1 MAQAYP
7 QPKQGASITREEGG
21 KVAPAGLYRHPNGA
35 EQIVTEDPLY
45 GNAQAQAFLRLGF
58 EFVRPAEPG
67 EIKSL
72 PELHMEANRAEA
84 ESLKG
89 LAARVGQLEGV
100 ADENTKLK
108 AQIAAM
114 EAEKA
119 ERDAKDAEDAAK
131 AKEDQK
137 AIEAAGKGNTAL
149 EESAK
154 GAKENAKEV
163 TKVREADKK
172 EGK

>member
-1 MAQAYP
+1 MAKDYP
-7 QPKQGASITREEGG
+7 QPQKGASMAREEGG
-21 KVAPAGLYRHPNGA
+21 KSAPAGLYRHPNGNEA
-35 EQIVTEDPLY
+35 IVTEDPLF
-45 GNAQAQAFLRLGF
+45 GNAQAQGFLRLGF

-72 PELHMEANRAEA
+72 PEMHMEANKAEA
-84 ESLKG
+84 DSLKG
-89 LAARVGQLEGV
+89 ITARLNVLEDV

-108 AQIAAM
+108 AQVAAL

-119 ERDAKDAEDAAK
+119 ERAQADAEAAEK
-131 AKEDQK
+131 AREDQK

-149 EESAK
+149 EESGNKAK
-154 GAKENAKEV
+154 ANAVAV
-163 TKVREADKK
+163 TKERETEKK